1 MCLVKYIDRL
11 KRIDTLIFMKA
22 TGNPEEFAEK
32 LGIKR
37 STLYQSLQEM
47 RDMGVDIRYSC
58 TRQSYYYADERRIRI
73 TVETESDILD
83 PV

>member
-1 MCLVKYIDRL
+1 
-11 KRIDTLIFMKA
+11 MKA
-22 TGNPEEFAEK
+22 TGTPEEFAEK

-73 TVETESDILD
+73 TVEAESDILG

>member
-1 MCLVKYIDRL
+1 
-11 KRIDTLIFMKA
+11 MKA
-22 TGNPEEFAEK
+22 TGTPEEFAEK
-32 LGIKR
+32 LGIKK

-73 TVETESDILD
+73 TVEAESDILG